1 MHQSHGSEVDPFA
14 ASASWMDGREGTH
27 EKRRR
32 KRNVAGILE
41 ADGHK
46 APEGVAALDDGFV
59 VKNRLPALVAVEF
72 KTESQWRMLGFSL
85 ADGASAVPMH
95 PTGFLGG
102 KTCDYYHASDVEAM
116 DASPEFASAFA
127 RRQENLATLISAS
140 PTGHGGLKAN
150 FPWCDGF

>member
-1 MHQSHGSEVDPFA
+1 MHQSHGAEVDPFA

-46 APEGVAALDDGFV
+46 APRPCRRRIQDG
-59 VKNRLPALVAVEF
+59 E
-72 KTESQWRMLGFSL
+72 
-85 ADGASAVPMH
+85 PMEDARV
-95 PTGFLGG
+95 LSGG
-102 KTCDYYHASDVEAM
+102 RCERRPDASDGVSRREDM
-116 DASPEFASAFA
+116 RLLPRIRRRGDGRVA
-127 RRQENLATLISAS
+127 RVRL
-140 PTGHGGLKAN
+140 GLRA